1 MRNPARLPARTSAAW
16 ILAACILAGCAGTTA
31 PTRYYQMIPTV
42 EMDTAAS
49 SPTGLLGISP
59 VGFPD
64 YLDRPQIVTRATET
78 RMTMS
83 EFDQWSEQLEL
94 MFNEV
99 LTENLR
105 RRLGGEHVVAVPN
118 NRGLEPSIELDLNV
132 LRFDVDAAGRITLD
146 ARWRMFDRD
155 GRLLLTG
162 HSLLSEQATPGDYG
176 AIVDGMS
183 QVVADLSGEI
193 VARLADAV
201 AEAGPGN
208 ERRRSS

>member
-1 MRNPARLPARTSAAW
+1 MRNPARFPARTSAAW
-16 ILAACILAGCAGTTA
+16 VLAACILAGCAGTSV

-42 EMDTAAS
+42 EMDAPAS
-49 SPTGLLGISP
+49 SPTRLLGISP

-78 RMTMS
+78 RMTMA

-99 LTENLR
+99 LIENLR

-132 LRFDVDAAGRITLD
+132 LRFEADAAGRITLD
-146 ARWRMFDRD
+146 ARWRMFDRN

-162 HSLLSEQATPGDYG
+162 HSLLSEEATPGDYG

-193 VARLADAV
+193 VAKLAEAV